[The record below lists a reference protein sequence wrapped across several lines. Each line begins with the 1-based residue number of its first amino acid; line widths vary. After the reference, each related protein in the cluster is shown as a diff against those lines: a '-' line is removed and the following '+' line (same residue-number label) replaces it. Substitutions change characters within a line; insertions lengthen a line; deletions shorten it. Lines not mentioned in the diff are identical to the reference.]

1 MEISF
6 VCKLWCFSP
15 LSWQRWYKEVAT
27 FCWVF
32 LKPWTWFISSEIF
45 IFSGDRVVSKTLLCV
60 KCVLAWAL
68 AWVAM
73 TGVLKLHVHV
83 CLRSFVHLCYCPT
96 SAFWFPFVLKNY
108 LLYVI
113 FWVCK
118 YIMYFCTI
126 LWAYLHEWHYREVTK
141 YRGTQM
147 QSYNVFVWTLLSGSH
162 IWWARFQACA
172 HIWVTTENATPPS
185 LAVSFAT

>member
-1 MEISF
+1 
-6 VCKLWCFSP
+6 
-15 LSWQRWYKEVAT
+15 
-27 FCWVF
+27 
-32 LKPWTWFISSEIF
+32 
-45 IFSGDRVVSKTLLCV
+45 
-60 KCVLAWAL
+60 
-68 AWVAM
+68 M

-118 YIMYFCTI
+118 YIMYFCPI

-162 IWWARFQACA
+162 IWWARFQGCA
-172 HIWVTTENATPPS
+172 HISNRKCSP
-185 LAVSFAT
+185 SFACCVLCHIIPSVVWGTTSSLKIIVPFFYWYLQFIYYINNVTFNNVIIHVDAWTEGHFIAMVAGML